1 MKEPAS
7 PLLADL
13 RFLLFRLRRQ
23 RRTLEEG
30 RIDRFLDLSESLR
43 SQKSI
48 TTSPKTQEEAE
59 LLAACQDV
67 LDGMVPLMER
77 ALAQISRDEFETR
90 VSGQIQEFLAKK
102 EEP

>member
-1 MKEPAS
+1 LIAAAFAS
-7 PLLADL
+7 MVASS
-13 RFLLFRLRRQ
+13 FV
-23 RRTLEEG
+23 
-30 RIDRFLDLSESLR
+30 
-43 SQKSI
+43 
-48 TTSPKTQEEAE
+48 
-59 LLAACQDV
+59 ACEDV